1 MKTPTRTETP
11 QLGQS
16 RLQEPSS
23 AVGLDIDGYLVH
35 SAYARLPLVMAL
47 TFLVPLLY
55 LIFWSSVIPLGLLIT
70 WCACCWLCDAT
81 CWVMWRR
88 YYRARQGPIRPD
100 PAYWRRWFTLQ
111 SVAAG
116 LAWSLGACLL
126 LQNMKGESLPLFN
139 GLLIAVGAFSTS
151 LLSTIPRAVY
161 AFLVA
166 LYLPPA
172 LVAGLAGTQMLLLV
186 SLPLLCAAIIMAA
199 IAYSTGRVTRELVT
213 TQARLRTTLDTS
225 LDAVISFDAS
235 HRITDWSPR
244 AQALF
249 GHTRDDVLG
258 KLFHDTVF
266 GSHADIAGG
275 FKPGEMAVGQRL
287 EAQAMHRDGQTF
299 AVEVAITVLTIDRAP
314 NFTAFV
320 ADISARK
327 AAEEEIRRQALLD
340 PLTGLPNRRSLTL
353 QLQRASAA
361 SLRHRQQGALL
372 FIDLDNFKSVND
384 TLGHAAGDQLLHQ
397 VATRLKEAIRTA
409 DTAARLGGDEFV
421 VMLETLDTD
430 ETQAQALAELIAAKL
445 LRRLNED
452 YPLNGQSVRCT
463 PSIGLTL
470 FPRDGADPDTLM
482 RRADHAMYRAKA
494 AGRNTVRT
502 AQASD

>member
-1 MKTPTRTETP
+1 MITPTHTEALHLP
-11 QLGQS
+11 KGQV
-16 RLQEPSS
+16 QEPCP

-35 SAYARLPLVMAL
+35 SAYARLPLIMAL

-55 LIFWSSVIPLGLLIT
+55 LLFWSKVIPFGLLIT
-70 WCACCWLCDAT
+70 WCLACWVCDAT

-88 YYRARQGPIRPD
+88 YRRARQGPVRPN
-100 PAYWRRWFTLQ
+100 PAYWHRWFVLQ

-139 GLLIAVGAFSTS
+139 GLLIAVGALSTS
-151 LLSTIPRAVY
+151 LLSSVPRAVY

-172 LVAGLAGTQMLLLV
+172 LVAGVAGTQMLLLV

-249 GHTRDDVLG
+249 GRTRDDVLG

-266 GSHADIAGG
+266 GSHADVAGG
-275 FKPGEMAVGQRL
+275 FKPGEMTVGQRV
-287 EAQAMHRDGQTF
+287 EALAMHRDGQTF

-430 ETQAQALAELIAAKL
+430 ETQAQALAELIVAKL

-502 AQASD
+502 AQAND

>member
-1 MKTPTRTETP
+1 M
-11 QLGQS
+11 GQV
-16 RLQEPSS
+16 PSS
-23 AVGLDIDGYLVH
+23 AVGLDIDGYLVQ

-55 LIFWSSVIPLGLLIT
+55 LIFWSNVIPFGLLIT
-70 WCACCWLCDAT
+70 WCLCCWLCDAT

-88 YYRARQGPIRPD
+88 YRQARQGPVRPD

-151 LLSTIPRAVY
+151 LLSSIPRAVY

-172 LVAGLAGTQMLLLV
+172 LMASMAGTNMILLV
-186 SLPLLCAAIIMAA
+186 SLPLLCAAIIMAV

-258 KLFHDTVF
+258 KPFQDTVF
-266 GSHADIAGG
+266 GSGAAATDGVM
-275 FKPGEMAVGQRL
+275 PGEMAVGQRV
-287 EAQAMHRDGQTF
+287 EAQARHRDGQTF
-299 AVEVAITVLTIDRAP
+299 AVEVAITVLTIDQAP

-340 PLTGLPNRRSLTL
+340 PLTGLPNRRSLTS
-353 QLQRASAA
+353 QLQRASAG
-361 SLRHRQQGALL
+361 SLRHRQHGALL
-372 FIDLDNFKSVND
+372 FIDLDKFKSVND
-384 TLGHAAGDQLLHQ
+384 TLGHAAGDQLLQQ
-397 VATRLKEAIRTA
+397 VATRLTDSIRTA

-430 ETQAQALAELIAAKL
+430 EAKAQALAELIAAKL
-445 LRRLNED
+445 LRRLNDD
-452 YPLNGQSVRCT
+452 YPLNDQSVRCT
-463 PSIGLTL
+463 PSIGLAL